1 MFSKTVAMTV
11 RVLNDVEG
19 VNRTFI
25 ESTEVGLF
33 KHWKTPSAFIS
44 EFQKIYR
51 GMTGNDRFTI
61 ENVVIG

>member
-11 RVLNDVEG
+11 RVQNESEG

-33 KHWKTPSAFIS
+33 KHWKTPSAFIT

-51 GMTGNDRFTI
+51 GMKGSEKFTI
-61 ENVVIG
+61 EAVVIG

>member
-11 RVLNDVEG
+11 RVQNELDD

-33 KHWKTPSAFIS
+33 KHWKTPSSFITD
-44 EFQKIYR
+44 FQKIYSS
-51 GMTGNDRFTI
+51 MTGDTRFTI